1 MNGLYIHIPFCKK
14 ICSYCDF
21 YKMVANDKTKEQ
33 YIETLIKEVHQKSK
47 NYGSVNTVYIGGGTP
62 SSLSLPLLKSLFKA
76 IKETVDVENLEEYTI
91 ECNVEDIS
99 EELIQVFFDYH
110 INRISI
116 GIQSF
121 DSSKLK
127 ILGRNHSY
135 LETLGKIKT
144 IREVYNSKV
153 QINIDLMYAV
163 QGETMETLQ
172 TDLDLIMT
180 LRPDH
185 ISIYSLI
192 LEERT
197 LLHHQFLKEEYQ
209 VFDEDLESEMY
220 FQIRSYLM
228 NQGYHHYE
236 TSNYAKPGCTA
247 KHNLKYWDLETY
259 LGLGAAASN
268 FINNMRFTN
277 PRNLQKYYDLVNG
290 ISEEYAEMEH
300 LLPEDLMK
308 EEIIIGLRKV
318 DGISI
323 ARFYERYQI
332 SIYEKFS
339 IIEVLLEK
347 NWLKEEEG
355 YLKLPTDKLYLAN
368 FVLKKFI

>member
-1 MNGLYIHIPFCKK
+1 
-14 ICSYCDF
+14 
-21 YKMVANDKTKEQ
+21 MVANDKTKEQ

-172 TDLDLIMT
+172 TDLDLIMA